1 MHQALKQ
8 AADTVLS
15 YTTRRFSGV
24 PGVVAMAIDRNGNIY
39 EGASGK
45 RELGKDQPMT
55 IDSVF
60 ALFSTTKAI
69 CDTAVLLLVEEG
81 KSKLSAPAK
90 KYVPEIAEIG
100 MLTGFDVSGQPTIRP
115 PKREPQQPT
124 FCASLPITH

>member
-1 MHQALKQ
+1 MHHAIKQ

-15 YTTRRFSGV
+15 YTIRRFGGV
-24 PGVVAMAIDRNGNIY
+24 LGVVAMATDRNGNIY

-55 IDSVF
+55 IDGVF

-69 CDTAVLLLVEEG
+69 YDTTVLQLVEEG
-81 KSKLSAPAK
+81 KIKPSDPAK
-90 KYVPEIAEIG
+90 KYVPEITEVSVP
-100 MLTGFDVSGQPTIRP
+100 TGFDVSGQPTIRP
-115 PKREPQQPT
+115 PKRERQQPK

>member
-1 MHQALKQ
+1 MHQAIKQ

-15 YTTRRFSGV
+15 YTARRFGGV
-24 PGVVAMAIDRNGNIY
+24 PGVVAMATDRNGNSY

-69 CDTAVLLLVEEG
+69 CDTAVLQLLEEG
-81 KSKLSAPAK
+81 KIKLSAPAK
-90 KYVPEIAEIG
+90 KYVPEIAEVGVLI
-100 MLTGFDVSGQPTIRP
+100 GFDVSGQPTIRP
-115 PKREPQQPT
+115 PKREPQQPK